1 MGVSRVMFSEMS
13 DTYVDMAVLAEYIAA
28 RDQHGPTYKDDDEAT
43 VVLKEEVYET
53 YVEADMM
60 ADLIRHPIEE
70 ADLKG
75 IEEHARN
82 CIKEAAQVL
91 AVCRKWK
98 DSIIHS
104 CAEPHQPVSD

>member
-1 MGVSRVMFSEMS
+1 MFSEMS

-82 CIKEAAQVL
+82 CLKEAAQVL

-98 DSIIHS
+98 DTKGHRPT
-104 CAEPHQPVSD
+104 EEEVEQWR